1 VRSGVDIGVHTLS
14 DPALRDPGPGAGVG
28 SFSAWLQPH
37 WPGMAWLARRSAD
50 ESDWED
56 VLQEALAAA
65 WRKRGQFDPAR
76 GTARN
81 WLLAIVADQ
90 AFKNR
95 RRLRPVLVADPAEGP
110 VAPDGSEQVDID
122 AALLK
127 LTDRQRLAVNLR
139 YFLELPVAEVAQVL
153 GCSEGTAKST
163 LSDARRQLRKL
174 LGEDYR

>member
-1 VRSGVDIGVHTLS
+1 MHSLS
-14 DPALRDPGPGAGVG
+14 DPSTLRDPGPGADAR

-37 WPGMAWLARRSAD
+37 WPDMAWLARRSVD

-56 VLQEALAAA
+56 VLQEALSAA
-65 WRKRGQFDPAR
+65 WRKRAQFDPAR

-90 AFKNR
+90 SFKSR
-95 RRLRPVLVADPAEGP
+95 RRRRPVLVADPVERP
-110 VAPDGSEQVDID
+110 VPGADSSEQFDLD
-122 AALLK
+122 AALAG
-127 LTDRQRLAVNLR
+127 LTQRQRLAVSLR
-139 YFLELPVAEVAQVL
+139 YYLALPVTDVAQVL

-163 LSDARRQLRKL
+163 LSDARRRLRAL

>member
-1 VRSGVDIGVHTLS
+1 VHSLS
-14 DPALRDPGPGAGVG
+14 DPALRDPGPGADVG
-28 SFSAWLQPH
+28 SFSAWLRPH

-56 VLQEALAAA
+56 VLQEALSAA

-76 GTARN
+76 GSARN

-90 AFKNR
+90 SFKNR
-95 RRLRPVLVADPAEGP
+95 RRPRPVLVADPPERP
-110 VAPDGSEQVDID
+110 APAADGSEQVDVD
-122 AALLK
+122 AALAK

-139 YFLELPVAEVAQVL
+139 YFLELPVADVGQVL

-163 LSDARRQLRKL
+163 LSDARRRLREL

>member
-1 VRSGVDIGVHTLS
+1 MHTLS
-14 DPALRDPGPGAGVG
+14 GPALRDPGPGTDAR
-28 SFSAWLQPH
+28 SFSTWLQPH

-56 VLQEALAAA
+56 VLQEALSAA
-65 WRKRGQFDPAR
+65 WRKRGQFDGAR
-76 GTARN
+76 GSARN

-90 AFKNR
+90 CAKNR
-95 RRLRPVLVADPAEGP
+95 RRLRPVLLAEPAQRPAVDADRT
-110 VAPDGSEQVDID
+110 EQVDVD
-122 AALLK
+122 AALAK

-139 YFLELPVAEVAQVL
+139 YFLELPVADVAQVL

>member
-1 VRSGVDIGVHTLS
+1 MHTLS
-14 DPALRDPGPGAGVG
+14 DPPSLRDPGPGADAR

-37 WPGMAWLARRSAD
+37 WPEMAWLARRSVD
-50 ESDWED
+50 GSDWED
-56 VLQEALAAA
+56 VLQEALSAA

-90 AFKNR
+90 SGKNR
-95 RRLRPVLVADPAEGP
+95 RRPRPVLMADLAQRP
-110 VAPDGSEQVDID
+110 APDADSSARFDLD
-122 AALLK
+122 AALAG
-127 LTDRQRLAVNLR
+127 LTQRQRLAVNLR
-139 YFLELPVAEVAQVL
+139 YYLELPVTDVAQVL

-163 LSDARRQLRKL
+163 LSDARRRMRAL

>member
-1 VRSGVDIGVHTLS
+1 VHTLS
-14 DPALRDPGPGAGVG
+14 DPPSLSDPGPGADAR

-37 WPGMAWLARRSAD
+37 WPEMAWLARRSVD
-50 ESDWED
+50 DSDWED
-56 VLQEALAAA
+56 VLQEALSAA

-90 AFKNR
+90 SCKNR
-95 RRLRPVLVADPAEGP
+95 RRPRPVLMADPAQRP
-110 VAPDGSEQVDID
+110 APDADSSERFDLD
-122 AALLK
+122 AALAG
-127 LTDRQRLAVNLR
+127 LTQRQRLAVNLR
-139 YFLELPVAEVAQVL
+139 YYLELPVTDVAQVL

-163 LSDARRQLRKL
+163 LSDARRRMRAL

>member
-1 VRSGVDIGVHTLS
+1 VHTLS
-14 DPALRDPGPGAGVG
+14 DPALHDPGPGDPGPGADVG

-56 VLQEALAAA
+56 VLQEALSAA

-90 AFKNR
+90 CSKNR
-95 RRLRPVLVADPAEGP
+95 RRLRPVLVADPAERPAAG
-110 VAPDGSEQVDID
+110 ADRTEQVDID
-122 AALLK
+122 AALAK

-139 YFLELPVAEVAQVL
+139 YFLELTVTDVAQVL

-163 LSDARRQLRKL
+163 LSDARRRLREL

>member
-1 VRSGVDIGVHTLS
+1 MHTLS
-14 DPALRDPGPGAGVG
+14 DPSLRDPGPGADVA

-37 WPGMAWLARRSAD
+37 WSAMAWLARRSAD

-56 VLQEALAAA
+56 ALQEALSAA
-65 WRKRGQFDPAR
+65 WRKRDQFDPAR

-81 WLLAIVADQ
+81 WLLAIVSDQ
-90 AFKNR
+90 CFKNR
-95 RRLRPVLVADPAEGP
+95 RRLRPVLLADPAERP
-110 VAPDGSEQVDID
+110 AADADRTEHFDID
-122 AALLK
+122 AALAK

-139 YFLELPVAEVAQVL
+139 YFLELSVADVAEVL

-163 LSDARRQLRKL
+163 LSDARRRLREL

>member
-1 VRSGVDIGVHTLS
+1 VHTLS
-14 DPALRDPGPGAGVG
+14 DPALHDPGPGADVG

-37 WPGMAWLARRSAD
+37 WPAMAWLARRSAD

-56 VLQEALAAA
+56 VLQEALSAA
-65 WRKRGQFDPAR
+65 WRKRGQFDLAR

-90 AFKNR
+90 CFKNR
-95 RRLRPVLVADPAEGP
+95 RRLRPVMADPAELP
-110 VAPDGSEQVDID
+110 APAADGSEQLDLD
-122 AALLK
+122 AALAK

-139 YFLELPVAEVAQVL
+139 YFLELPVADVAQVL

-163 LSDARRQLRKL
+163 LSDARRRLREL

>member
-1 VRSGVDIGVHTLS
+1 VHTLS
-14 DPALRDPGPGAGVG
+14 DSPSLRDPGPGGDAR

-37 WPGMAWLARRSAD
+37 WPEMAWLARRSVA

-56 VLQEALAAA
+56 VLQEALSAA

-90 AFKNR
+90 SGKNWR
-95 RRLRPVLVADPAEGP
+95 RPRPVLMADPAQRP
-110 VAPDGSEQVDID
+110 APDADSSERFDLD
-122 AALLK
+122 AALAG
-127 LTDRQRLAVNLR
+127 LTQRQRLAVNLR
-139 YFLELPVAEVAQVL
+139 YFLELTVADVAQVL

-163 LSDARRQLRKL
+163 LSDARRRMRAQ

>member
-1 VRSGVDIGVHTLS
+1 
-14 DPALRDPGPGAGVG
+14 
-28 SFSAWLQPH
+28 
-37 WPGMAWLARRSAD
+37 MAWLARRSVD

-56 VLQEALAAA
+56 VLQEALSAA

-95 RRLRPVLVADPAEGP
+95 RRLRPVLVADPGERA
-110 VAPDGSEQVDID
+110 APGADGSEQADLD
-122 AALLK
+122 AALAE
-127 LTDRQRLAVNLR
+127 LTQRQRLAIGLR
-139 YFLELPVAEVAQVL
+139 YYLALPVTDVAQVL
-153 GCSEGTAKST
+153 GCSEGTVKST
-163 LSDARRQLRKL
+163 LSDARRRLRAL

>member
-1 VRSGVDIGVHTLS
+1 
-14 DPALRDPGPGAGVG
+14 
-28 SFSAWLQPH
+28 
-37 WPGMAWLARRSAD
+37 MAWLARRSVK
-50 ESDWED
+50 EPDWED
-56 VLQEALAAA
+56 VLQEALSAA

-90 AFKNR
+90 CFKNR
-95 RRLRPVLVADPAEGP
+95 RRSRPVLVAEPAERP
-110 VAPDGSEQVDID
+110 VSDTDGSEQVDID
-122 AALLK
+122 AALAK

-139 YFLELPVAEVAQVL
+139 YFLDLPVADVGQVL

-163 LSDARRQLRKL
+163 LSDARRRLREL